1 VLASLHYC
9 KVGGPIMDRAMQLAH
24 LAQAERH
31 IISGI
36 RHIER
41 QEQIIA
47 DLDCNDRDITIAV
60 KLLWTFRDMQ

>member
-1 VLASLHYC
+1 
-9 KVGGPIMDRAMQLAH
+9 MDHAIQLAH
-24 LAQAERH
+24 FAQVERH
-31 IISGI
+31 IVSGI

-60 KLLWTFRDMQ
+60 KLLWTYRDMQ